1 MDKIP
6 PATRSRIMA
15 QVRSR
20 GNRSTEL
27 ALIRILRRYRI
38 TGWRRGVPLEGKPDF
53 VFSESRT
60 IVFVDG
66 CFWHGCPQH
75 CRLPSIRYNY
85 WKSKIE
91 ANVIRDRKVSR
102 TLRETGWTVLRFWE
116 HELTNGKETRKARR
130 LKTLV

>member
-1 MDKIP
+1 MDNIP
-6 PATRSRIMA
+6 SATRSRIMA

-27 ALIRILRRYRI
+27 ALIRILRRHRI
-38 TGWRRGVPLEGKPDF
+38 TGWRRRVPLEGKPDF

-60 IVFVDG
+60 VVFVDG

-75 CRLPSIRYNY
+75 CRLPNTRHNY
-85 WKSKIE
+85 WQSKIE
-91 ANVIRDRKVSR
+91 ANVIRDRMVSR
-102 TLRETGWTVLRFWE
+102 TLRKAGWTVLRFWE

-130 LKTLV
+130 LKALV